1 MGKMKYKSNQDERPV
16 KKIGRRQ
23 TGVKTGQSGYSFIE
37 LLVTLTLITILL
49 LICFSIFSRLIA
61 ELRLDMATFE
71 LSQHWKFKLNGFYFG
86 SPI

>member
-23 TGVKTGQSGYSFIE
+23 RGVNSQSGHTLLE
-37 LLVTLTLITILL
+37 LLVTLTLIAVLL
-49 LICFSIFSRLIA
+49 LIGFSILSRLIA

-71 LSQHWKFKLNGFYFG
+71 LSQHWK
-86 SPI
+86 